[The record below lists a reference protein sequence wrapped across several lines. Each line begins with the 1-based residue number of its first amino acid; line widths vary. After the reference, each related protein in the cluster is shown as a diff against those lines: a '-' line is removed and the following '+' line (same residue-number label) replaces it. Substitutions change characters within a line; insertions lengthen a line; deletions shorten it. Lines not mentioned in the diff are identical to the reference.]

1 MKKFNKFDDKFNI
14 IGSQIKSIRKQ
25 EKITQEDL
33 CARMQVM
40 GYQISRSDISKIE
53 NCNKFIADFEVLG
66 FAKALRR
73 SILELYDIPSEKN
86 KTVETSPK
94 KILYNYTRM

>member
-14 IGSQIKSIRKQ
+14 IGSQIKAIRKQ

-40 GYQISRSDISKIE
+40 GLVEVIFPKLRIVINLLQIL
-53 NCNKFIADFEVLG
+53 KF
-66 FAKALRR
+66 
-73 SILELYDIPSEKN
+73 
-86 KTVETSPK
+86 
-94 KILYNYTRM
+94 